1 MTTRKIIDI
10 EHNGEKVWPKGHAKA
25 TFMSSGSTVEDAIN
39 RIGTNGKEVKLQVI
53 NPSEEAILADGW
65 VEYIPPKVEPKK
77 SRMQIVQELVVK
89 QYNERTD
96 ISNEEALDY
105 MAIIYPWDYY
115 LDKVLTEGMMVT
127 YEDKPWRVRQTHT
140 PLEVYPP
147 SLATASLYEAIDK
160 EHSGEVDDPIPY
172 TPQMEIFAGRYYI
185 EDGVIYRCTRNSEV
199 ALSHNLSALLG
210 LYVEEV
216 K

>member
-1 MTTRKIIDI
+1 MQIASIYQNIKMEKQYIKDGVIKSRNNIVLKVTREI
-10 EHNGEKVWPKGHAKA
+10 
-25 TFMSSGSTVEDAIN
+25 
-39 RIGTNGKEVKLQVI
+39 NGKEYKLQVVG
-53 NPSEEAILADGW
+53 PSEEAILADGW

-140 PLEVYPP
+140 PLEIYPP

-160 EHSGEVDDPIPY
+160 EHDGTLEDPIPY
-172 TPQMEIFAGRYYI
+172 NPPMEIFIDKYYI
-185 EDGVIYRCTRNSEV
+185 ENNEIYKCIRNSDT
-199 ALSHNLSALLG
+199 ALSHSLRDLIG
-210 LYVEEV
+210 IYVN
-216 K
+216 KI

>member
-1 MTTRKIIDI
+1 MTQFIKDGVIKSRNQIVLRVTKEI
-10 EHNGEKVWPKGHAKA
+10 
-25 TFMSSGSTVEDAIN
+25 
-39 RIGTNGKEVKLQVI
+39 NGKEYELQVVCP
-53 NPSEEAILADGW
+53 NNAMLAEHGW
-65 VEYIPPKVEPKK
+65 LPYTPHTVEPEVDLQPIKK
-77 SRMQIVQELVVK
+77 SIDEIVQELVVK

-105 MAIIYPWDYY
+105 MAIIYPWEYY

-172 TPQMEIFAGRYYI
+172 TPPMEIFAGKHYI
-185 EDGVIYRCTRNSEV
+185 EDGVVYRCTRNSEV

-210 LYVEEV
+210 IYVEEV

>member
-1 MTTRKIIDI
+1 MKQYTKDGVIKSRNVIVLRVTKEI
-10 EHNGEKVWPKGHAKA
+10 
-25 TFMSSGSTVEDAIN
+25 
-39 RIGTNGKEVKLQVI
+39 NGKEYKLQVVG
-53 NPSEEAILADGW
+53 PSEEMLAEHGW
-65 VEYIPPKVEPKK
+65 LPYTPPAVEPKK

-89 QYNERTD
+89 QYNKRTD

-140 PLEVYPP
+140 PMEIYPP

-160 EHSGEVDDPIPY
+160 EHSGEVNDPIPY
-172 TPQMEIFAGRYYI
+172 TPPMEIFEGKHYI
-185 EDGVIYRCTRNSEV
+185 EDGVVYRCTRNSGT
-199 ALSHNLSALLG
+199 ALSHRLADLVG

-216 K
+216 R

>member
-1 MTTRKIIDI
+1 MKQYIKDGEIKTRNQIVLRVTKTIKDKDG
-10 EHNGEKVWPKGHAKA
+10 N
-25 TFMSSGSTVEDAIN
+25 D
-39 RIGTNGKEVKLQVI
+39 KEVKVQVI
-53 NPSEEAILADGW
+53 NPTEEMLAEHGW
-65 VEYIPPKVEPKK
+65 VEYIPPVVEPKK

-115 LDKVLTEGMMVT
+115 LDKTLEVGMMVT
-127 YEDKPWRVRQTHT
+127 YEDKPWRVRQTHA

-160 EHSGEVDDPIPY
+160 EHDGTLEDPIPY
-172 TPQMEIFAGRYYI
+172 TPPMEIFIDKYYI
-185 EDGVIYRCTRNSEV
+185 ENNEIYKCIRNSDT
-199 ALSHNLSALLG
+199 ALSHSLRDLIG
-210 LYVEEV
+210 IYVNKV
-216 K
+216 

>member
-1 MTTRKIIDI
+1 M
-10 EHNGEKVWPKGHAKA
+10 EKQYIKDGVIKSRNNIVLKV
-25 TFMSSGSTVEDAIN
+25 TKEI
-39 RIGTNGKEVKLQVI
+39 NGKEYKLQVVG
-53 NPSEEAILADGW
+53 PSEEAILADGW
-65 VEYIPPKVEPKK
+65 VEYIPPHVEPKK

-140 PLEVYPP
+140 PLEIYPP

-160 EHSGEVDDPIPY
+160 EHDGTLEDPIPY
-172 TPQMEIFAGRYYI
+172 NPPMEIFIDKYYI
-185 EDGVIYRCTRNSEV
+185 ENNEIYKCIRNSDT
-199 ALSHNLSALLG
+199 ALSHSLRDLIG
-210 LYVEEV
+210 IYVNKV
-216 K
+216 

>member
-1 MTTRKIIDI
+1 MMKQYIKDGVIKSRNNIVLRVTKEI
-10 EHNGEKVWPKGHAKA
+10 
-25 TFMSSGSTVEDAIN
+25 
-39 RIGTNGKEVKLQVI
+39 NGKEVNLQVI

-65 VEYIPPKVEPKK
+65 VEYIPPHIEPKK

-96 ISNEEALDY
+96 ISNEEAIDY

-147 SLATASLYEAIDK
+147 SLNTASLYEAIDK
-160 EHSGEVDDPIPY
+160 EHDGTLEDPIPY
-172 TPQMEIFAGRYYI
+172 TPPMEIFAGKHYI
-185 EDGVIYRCTRNSEV
+185 EDGVVYRCTRNSEV
-199 ALSHNLSALLG
+199 ALSHNLSALVG

>member
-1 MTTRKIIDI
+1 MKQYIKDGIIKTRNNIVLRVTKEI
-10 EHNGEKVWPKGHAKA
+10 
-25 TFMSSGSTVEDAIN
+25 
-39 RIGTNGKEVKLQVI
+39 NGKEVNLQVI

-140 PLEVYPP
+140 PLEIYPP
-147 SLATASLYEAIDK
+147 SLETASLYEKIDK
-160 EHSGEVDDPIPY
+160 EHDGTLEDPIPY
-172 TPQMEIFAGRYYI
+172 NPPMEIFINKYYI
-185 EDGVIYRCTRNSEV
+185 ENNEVYKCIRNSDT
-199 ALSHNLSALLG
+199 ALSHSLKDLVSI
-210 LYVEEV
+210 YVN
-216 K
+216 KI

>member
-1 MTTRKIIDI
+1 MKQYIKDGVIKSRNNIVL
-10 EHNGEKVWPKGHAKA
+10 KVTK
-25 TFMSSGSTVEDAIN
+25 EI
-39 RIGTNGKEVKLQVI
+39 NGKEVKLQVLF
-53 NPSEEAILADGW
+53 PSEEDILADGW
-65 VEYIPPKVEPKK
+65 VEYIPPHVEPKK

-160 EHSGEVDDPIPY
+160 EHDGTLEDPIPY
-172 TPQMEIFAGRYYI
+172 NPPMEIFINKYYI
-185 EDGVIYRCTRNSEV
+185 ENNEIYKCIRNSDT
-199 ALSHNLSALLG
+199 ALSHSLKDLVG
-210 LYVEEV
+210 IYVN
-216 K
+216 KI

>member
-1 MTTRKIIDI
+1 MKQYIKDGIIKSR
-10 EHNGEKVWPKGHAKA
+10 HNIVLRVTKV
-25 TFMSSGSTVEDAIN
+25 I
-39 RIGTNGKEVKLQVI
+39 NGKEVNLQVI

-65 VEYIPPKVEPKK
+65 VEYVAPVPKK

-115 LDKVLTEGMMVT
+115 LNKVLTEGMMVT

-140 PLEVYPP
+140 ALEIYPP
-147 SLATASLYEAIDK
+147 SLNTASLYEAIDK
-160 EHSGEVDDPIPY
+160 EHDGTLEDPIPY
-172 TPQMEIFAGRYYI
+172 NPPMEIFIDKYYI
-185 EDGVIYRCTRNSEV
+185 ENNEIYKCIRNSDT
-199 ALSHNLSALLG
+199 ALSHSLSALVG
-210 LYVEEV
+210 IYVNKV
-216 K
+216 

>member
-1 MTTRKIIDI
+1 MKQYIKDGVIKSRNNIVL
-10 EHNGEKVWPKGHAKA
+10 KVTK
-25 TFMSSGSTVEDAIN
+25 EI
-39 RIGTNGKEVKLQVI
+39 NGKDVKLQVI

-65 VEYIPPKVEPKK
+65 VEYIPPVVEPKK

-89 QYNERTD
+89 QYNERTN

-105 MAIIYPWDYY
+105 MAVIYPWDYY

-147 SLATASLYEAIDK
+147 SLATASLYEMIDK
-160 EHSGEVDDPIPY
+160 EHSGEANDPIPY
-172 TPQMEIFAGRYYI
+172 APPMEIFVGKHYT
-185 EDGVIYRCTRNSEV
+185 EDGVIYRCTRDSGV
-199 ALSHNLSALLG
+199 ALSHRLADLVG
-210 LYVEEV
+210 LYVERVE
-216 K
+216 

>member
-1 MTTRKIIDI
+1 MKQYIKDGVIKTRNNIVLRVTKEI
-10 EHNGEKVWPKGHAKA
+10 
-25 TFMSSGSTVEDAIN
+25 
-39 RIGTNGKEVKLQVI
+39 NGKEVKLQVI

-65 VEYIPPKVEPKK
+65 VEYIPPHVEPKK

-96 ISNEEALDY
+96 ITNEEALDY

-160 EHSGEVDDPIPY
+160 EHDGTLEDPIPY
-172 TPQMEIFAGRYYI
+172 NPPMEIFIDKYYI
-185 EDGVIYRCTRNSEV
+185 ENNEMYKCIRNSDT
-199 ALSHNLSALLG
+199 ALSHSLRDLIG
-210 LYVEEV
+210 IYVN
-216 K
+216 KI

>member
-1 MTTRKIIDI
+1 MKQYIKDGIIKSRNNI
-10 EHNGEKVWPKGHAKA
+10 VLRVTKE
-25 TFMSSGSTVEDAIN
+25 I
-39 RIGTNGKEVKLQVI
+39 NGKEVKLQVI

-115 LDKVLTEGMMVT
+115 LDKVLAEGMMVT
-127 YEDKPWRVRQTHT
+127 YEDKPLRVRQTHT
-140 PLEVYPP
+140 PLEIYPP

-160 EHSGEVDDPIPY
+160 EHSGEADDPIPY
-172 TPQMEIFAGRYYI
+172 TPPMEIFNGKHYT
-185 EDGVIYRCTRNSEV
+185 EDGVVYRCTRDSGT
-199 ALSHNLSALLG
+199 ALSHKLSALVG

>member
-1 MTTRKIIDI
+1 MVGMKQYIKDGIIKSRNNI
-10 EHNGEKVWPKGHAKA
+10 VLRVTKE
-25 TFMSSGSTVEDAIN
+25 I
-39 RIGTNGKEVKLQVI
+39 NGKEVKLQVI

-65 VEYIPPKVEPKK
+65 VEYIPPVVEPKK

-89 QYNERTD
+89 QYNERTN

-105 MAIIYPWDYY
+105 MAVIYPWDYY

-172 TPQMEIFAGRYYI
+172 APPMEIFNGKYYI
-185 EDGVIYRCTRNSEV
+185 EDGVVYRCTRDSGM
-199 ALSHNLSALLG
+199 ALSHRLADLVG
-210 LYVEEV
+210 LYVERVE
-216 K
+216 

>member
-1 MTTRKIIDI
+1 MKQYIKEGIIKYANKIVIRTT
-10 EHNGEKVWPKGHAKA
+10 
-25 TFMSSGSTVEDAIN
+25 DAQIF
-39 RIGTNGKEVKLQVI
+39 
-53 NPSEEAILADGW
+53 NPTEEMILADGW

-77 SRMQIVQELVVK
+77 SCMQIVQELVVK

-140 PLEVYPP
+140 PLEIYPP
-147 SLATASLYEAIDK
+147 SLDTASLYEKIDK
-160 EHSGEVDDPIPY
+160 EHDGTLEDPIPY
-172 TPQMEIFAGRYYI
+172 VPPMEIFIDKYYI
-185 EDGVIYRCTRNSEV
+185 ENNEIYKCIRNSDT
-199 ALSHNLSALLG
+199 ALSHSLKDLVDI
-210 LYVEEV
+210 YVN
-216 K
+216 KI

>member
-1 MTTRKIIDI
+1 MKHYTKDGIIKPRNQIVLRVTKTIKD
-10 EHNGEKVWPKGHAKA
+10 
-25 TFMSSGSTVEDAIN
+25 
-39 RIGTNGKEVKLQVI
+39 KEVKVQVI
-53 NPSEEAILADGW
+53 NPSEEMLAEHGW
-65 VEYIPPKVEPKK
+65 LPYTPPVVEPKK

-115 LDKVLTEGMMVT
+115 LDKTLEVGMLVV

-140 PLEVYPP
+140 PMEVYPP

-160 EHSGEVDDPIPY
+160 EHSGEADDPIPY
-172 TPQMEIFAGRYYI
+172 TPPMEVFEGKYYVENNI
-185 EDGVIYRCTRNSEV
+185 VYRCTRNSGV
-199 ALSHNLSALLG
+199 ALTHNLSALVG
-210 LYVEEV
+210 HYFEV
-216 K
+216 V

>member
-1 MTTRKIIDI
+1 MKQYIKDGIIKSRNNI
-10 EHNGEKVWPKGHAKA
+10 VLRVTKE
-25 TFMSSGSTVEDAIN
+25 
-39 RIGTNGKEVKLQVI
+39 TNGKEVKLQVI

-96 ISNEEALDY
+96 ITNEEALDY

-147 SLATASLYEAIDK
+147 SLATASLYEKIDK
-160 EHSGEVDDPIPY
+160 EHDGTLEDPIPY
-172 TPQMEIFAGRYYI
+172 APPMEIFIDKYYI
-185 EDGVIYRCTRNSEV
+185 ENNEIYKCIRNSDT
-199 ALSHNLSALLG
+199 ALSHSLRDLVG
-210 LYVEEV
+210 IYVN
-216 K
+216 KI

>member
-1 MTTRKIIDI
+1 MKQYIKDGIIKSR
-10 EHNGEKVWPKGHAKA
+10 HNIVLHVTKE
-25 TFMSSGSTVEDAIN
+25 I
-39 RIGTNGKEVKLQVI
+39 NGKEVKLQVF
-53 NPSEEAILADGW
+53 NPTEEAILADGW
-65 VEYIPPKVEPKK
+65 MEYIAPKIEPKK
-77 SRMQIVQELVVK
+77 SRMQIVQELVVE

-127 YEDKPWRVRQTHT
+127 YDDKPWRVRQTHT

-160 EHSGEVDDPIPY
+160 EHDGTLEDPIPY
-172 TPQMEIFAGRYYI
+172 NPPMEIFIDKYYI
-185 EDGVIYRCTRNSEV
+185 ENNEIYKCIRNSDT
-199 ALSHNLSALLG
+199 ALSHSLRDLIG
-210 LYVEEV
+210 IYVNKV
-216 K
+216 

>member
-1 MTTRKIIDI
+1 MKKYIKDGII
-10 EHNGEKVWPKGHAKA
+10 K
-25 TFMSSGSTVEDAIN
+25 DAN
-39 RIGTNGKEVKLQVI
+39 RIVIKKEGMQIFNAPHEMLI
-53 NPSEEAILADGW
+53 EDGW

-105 MAIIYPWDYY
+105 MAIIYPWNYY

-127 YEDKPWRVRQTHT
+127 YEDKPWRVRQTHA
-140 PLEVYPP
+140 PLEIYPP

-160 EHSGEVDDPIPY
+160 EHSGEADDPIPY
-172 TPQMEIFAGRYYI
+172 TPPMEIFEGMYYTQ
-185 EDGVIYRCTRNSEV
+185 DGAVYLCVRNSEV
-199 ALSHNLSALLG
+199 ALAHDLSALVE
-210 LYVEEV
+210 LYVKKVE
-216 K
+216 

>member
-1 MTTRKIIDI
+1 MKQYIKDGIIKSRNNI
-10 EHNGEKVWPKGHAKA
+10 VLRVTKE
-25 TFMSSGSTVEDAIN
+25 I
-39 RIGTNGKEVKLQVI
+39 NGKEVKLQVI

-65 VEYIPPKVEPKK
+65 VEYIPPHVEPKK

-160 EHSGEVDDPIPY
+160 EHSGEADDPIPY
-172 TPQMEIFAGRYYI
+172 APPMEIFANKYYT
-185 EDGVIYRCTRNSEV
+185 EDGVTYRCTRNSGV
-199 ALSHNLSALLG
+199 ALSHRLADLVG

>member
-1 MTTRKIIDI
+1 MKQYIKDGIVKSRNNIVLRVTKEI
-10 EHNGEKVWPKGHAKA
+10 
-25 TFMSSGSTVEDAIN
+25 
-39 RIGTNGKEVKLQVI
+39 NGKEVKLQVI

-65 VEYIPPKVEPKK
+65 VEYIAPKVEPKK

-115 LDKVLTEGMMVT
+115 LDRVLTEGMMVT

-140 PLEVYPP
+140 PLEIYPP

-172 TPQMEIFAGRYYI
+172 TPPMEIFAGKHYV
-185 EDGVIYRCTRNSEV
+185 EEGVVYRCTRDSGT
-199 ALSHNLSALLG
+199 ALSHKLSVLVG

>member
-1 MTTRKIIDI
+1 MKQYIKDGVIKSRNNIVLRVTKTIKDKDG
-10 EHNGEKVWPKGHAKA
+10 N
-25 TFMSSGSTVEDAIN
+25 D
-39 RIGTNGKEVKLQVI
+39 KEITLQVI
-53 NPSEEAILADGW
+53 NPSEEAILANGW
-65 VEYIPPKVEPKK
+65 VEYIKPQVEPKK

-105 MAIIYPWDYY
+105 MTIIYPWDYY

-147 SLATASLYEAIDK
+147 SLATASLYEKIDK
-160 EHSGEVDDPIPY
+160 EHSGEADDPIPY
-172 TPQMEIFAGRYYI
+172 APPMEIYEGKHYI
-185 EDGVIYRCTRNSEV
+185 ENGIVYRCTRNSEV
-199 ALSHNLSALLG
+199 AMSHSLETLVG
-210 LYVEEV
+210 LYVEV
-216 K
+216 VN

>member
-1 MTTRKIIDI
+1 MKQYIKDGIIKSRNNI
-10 EHNGEKVWPKGHAKA
+10 VLKVTK
-25 TFMSSGSTVEDAIN
+25 EI
-39 RIGTNGKEVKLQVI
+39 NGKEVKLQVI

-172 TPQMEIFAGRYYI
+172 TPPMEIYAGKHYI
-185 EDGVIYRCTRNSEV
+185 EHGVVYRCTRNSDT

>member
-1 MTTRKIIDI
+1 MKQYIKDGVIKTRNNIVLRVTK
-10 EHNGEKVWPKGHAKA
+10 E
-25 TFMSSGSTVEDAIN
+25 IN
-39 RIGTNGKEVKLQVI
+39 AKEVNLQVI
-53 NPSEEAILADGW
+53 NPNHDMLIAEGW
-65 VEYIPPKVEPKK
+65 VEYIPPAVEPKK

-140 PLEVYPP
+140 PLEIYPP

-160 EHSGEVDDPIPY
+160 EHSGEADDPIPY
-172 TPQMEIFAGRYYI
+172 TPPMEIFEGKHYTQ
-185 EDGVIYRCTRNSEV
+185 DGVAYRCTRNSEV
-199 ALSHNLSALLG
+199 ALAHDLSALVG

>member
-1 MTTRKIIDI
+1 MKQYIKDGVIKSRNNIVLRVTKEI
-10 EHNGEKVWPKGHAKA
+10 
-25 TFMSSGSTVEDAIN
+25 
-39 RIGTNGKEVKLQVI
+39 NGKEVKLQVI
-53 NPSEEAILADGW
+53 NPSEEAVLADGW

-147 SLATASLYEAIDK
+147 SLATASLYESIDK
-160 EHSGEVDDPIPY
+160 EHSGEADDPIPY
-172 TPQMEIFAGRYYI
+172 APPMEIFEGKHYV
-185 EDGVIYRCTRNSEV
+185 EDGVVYRCTRDSGT
-199 ALSHNLSALLG
+199 ALSHRLADLVG
-210 LYVEEV
+210 LYVEV
-216 K
+216 V

>member
-1 MTTRKIIDI
+1 MKQYIKDGVIKTRNEIVLRVTK
-10 EHNGEKVWPKGHAKA
+10 EK
-25 TFMSSGSTVEDAIN
+25 
-39 RIGTNGKEVKLQVI
+39 NGKEVKLQVI

-127 YEDKPWRVRQTHT
+127 YEDKPWRVKQTHT
-140 PLEVYPP
+140 PLEIYPP
-147 SLATASLYEAIDK
+147 SLDTASLYEAIDK
-160 EHSGEVDDPIPY
+160 EHSGEADDPIPY
-172 TPQMEIFAGRYYI
+172 TPPMEIFEGKHYI
-185 EDGVIYRCTRNSEV
+185 QESVVYRCTRNSEV
-199 ALSHNLSALLG
+199 ALAHDLSALVG